1 MPLARPPRP
10 MLQPKSNPNPH
21 PVYRPLSKKSKVKIS
36 TLNVIRSQ
44 SDVIAGSTAGR
55 EDAEF
60 PHAQSDPPVISAP
73 PQPPTV
79 HAPSSKVQRTAVLAW
94 RGFQQVSKLAEA
106 ALDGLPGKGAV
117 GALNHLFT
125 IANVRSAL
133 GQEDCAHDVLLRL
146 SLTTNSR

>member
-55 EDAEF
+55 EDAEL

-117 GALNHLFT
+117 GVLNQLFRT
-125 IANVRSAL
+125 ANVRSVL
-133 GQEDCAHDVLLRL
+133 GKGNGAHAGLCRP
-146 SLTTNSR
+146 SLKTTSR